1 MAAKKK
7 PSEQVVAEVAI
18 RRSFRVSLVAIIN
31 DPNDRDADDYAVIE
45 RHGKLPKYRWD
56 FPARFRGDGLAAA
69 RDKFARQCES
79 LYRWGAN

>member
-1 MAAKKK
+1 MKKK
-7 PSEQVVAEVAI
+7 IVPSEQVIAEVAI

-31 DPNDRDADDYAVIE
+31 DPNDRDADDFAVVE
-45 RHGKLPKYRWD
+45 RHGKLAKYRWD